1 MQCPVCVQI
10 VTSLKSRLCWAIL
23 EGYICHTED
32 RIRLQLFTE
41 CFSWNDS
48 DTWKISH
55 TYKTCL
61 YSFIRKNSAG
71 VTVTCPGR
79 GNGQPSQTW
88 FNPLF
93 SWMERQMRN
102 TDAWW
107 LHQQDAGAARRGTPH
122 LAQWRQILSRAPKQE
137 KGVGT
142 NIWGKETV
150 AVPEDYYF
158 PVFKLVREKTDEKT
172 RDWYKIQTST
182 NHTCDLV
189 RKT

>member
-1 MQCPVCVQI
+1 MSWGKAGFQPHSPPLPDTCTQCPVCVQI
-10 VTSLKSRLCWAIL
+10 VRSLKSGLCWAVL

-48 DTWKISH
+48 DTWKTSH

-71 VTVTCPGR
+71 VTVTSPGL

-88 FNPLF
+88 LNPLF

-107 LHQQDAGAARRGTPH
+107 LHQQDAAA
-122 LAQWRQILSRAPKQE
+122 AQTRDTSSSAVKVNPKQSPKIRE
-137 KGVGT
+137 GDGNKRLRQGNGSRS
-142 NIWGKETV
+142 WGQQ
-150 AVPEDYYF
+150 F
-158 PVFKLVREKTDEKT
+158 SS
-172 RDWYKIQTST
+172 I
-182 NHTCDLV
+182 
-189 RKT
+189 